1 MANEGL
7 QVVLRTLRSMTRA
20 SGRVS
25 IVIMILLMLVSS
37 ESELFILNGL
47 QFKCERSRNAAQKI
61 EFVIMH
67 GDRVQGFLQHILQM
81 MDVRLLRL
89 DCVLMLDE
97 SLQ

>member
-7 QVVLRTLRSMTRA
+7 QVVLRTLFSIARA

-37 ESELFILNGL
+37 ESELFILDGL
-47 QFKCERSRNAAQKI
+47 QFERERSRNAAQKI

-67 GDRVQGFLQHILQM
+67 GDRA
-81 MDVRLLRL
+81 
-89 DCVLMLDE
+89 
-97 SLQ
+97 